1 MGRIF
6 FFFQAE
12 DGIRDVAVTGVQTC
26 ALPICPKELQP
37 ERSETKFSEG
47 SFPDSSVFS
56 GLDSS
61 LPIHGT
67 GWTSALGIAQ
77 WRRLNVGGMAGVG
90 VGDHQRLRLRAGVRG
105 GSAMCIQ

>member
-77 WRRLNVGGMAGVG
+77 WRALNVDGMAGVAG
-90 VGDHQRLRLRAGVRG
+90 GDQEEVRPGAGCP
-105 GSAMCIQ
+105 GS